1 MTTRAL
7 QIGFLISG
15 VRHPTTGVAV
25 SAGTVYFYQ
34 AGTTTAK
41 AVYTEKEKTNP
52 HYSYTLD
59 SIGAATLYGDGE
71 YKIVVKDADD
81 ATVKTIDHVRL
92 KYEVYGVQSVST
104 TPYTQ
109 TTDHDMFLVD
119 TTAGAITINALA
131 AASWDRPI
139 KIMRI
144 AGANN
149 ITFDPSGSETIDSAA
164 TLVISSDAIVEIIS
178 DGSNLKS
185 VGFRSNM
192 ADADNDTKIQVEETA
207 DEDII
212 RFDTGGTE
220 RVTITNTKVTSTVPI
235 QFNAHQDTDGDT
247 KIQVEETAD
256 EDKVRIDLGGA
267 EKALLS
273 GTNAEGYIK
282 FNSHQD
288 ADGDTSL
295 QVENTA
301 DDDKIKGTCG
311 GAEKLLLSPT
321 NTEAYI
327 IVNAMMDADAD
338 TKIQV
343 EEGADDDT
351 VRVDTGGTERV
362 KIDSNGLDVVSGNL
376 RVGGVSITATPA
388 EVNAAADGIG
398 VSIPRQKIVEIG
410 DWNMDADANKSVAH
424 GLTYAKIVGTRAMIR
439 NDADS
444 ARYIVHG
451 NTSVTEELMIT
462 QVEATYVSLLRLG
475 GGFFDHVNFDST
487 SFNRGWVILDYI
499 D

>member
-25 SAGTVYFYQ
+25 SAGTVYFYE

-71 YKIVVKDADD
+71 YKVVIKDADD

-92 KYEVYGVQSVST
+92 KYEVYGVQTVST
-104 TPYTQ
+104 TPYSQ

-119 TTAGAITINALA
+119 TTVGNITINALA
-131 AASWDRPI
+131 AASWDRPV
-139 KIMRI
+139 KVMRT

-149 ITFDPSGSETIDSAA
+149 IIFTPNGTETIDSAA
-164 TLVISSDAIVEIIS
+164 SLTISSDAIVEIIS
-178 DGSNLKS
+178 DGSNLTS

-192 ADADNDTKIQVEETA
+192 ADADNDTKIQIEESADEDKIRFDTGGTERVVIDEFGLHGVLADNDGDTKIQLEEAA

-220 RVTITNTKVTSTVPI
+220 RVTITELLVTSTLPI
-235 QFNAHQDTDGDT
+235 Q
-247 KIQVEETAD
+247 V
-256 EDKVRIDLGGA
+256 
-267 EKALLS
+267 
-273 GTNAEGYIK
+273 
-282 FNSHQD
+282 NSHQD
-288 ADGDTSL
+288 S
-295 QVENTA
+295 
-301 DDDKIKGTCG
+301 
-311 GAEKLLLSPT
+311 
-321 NTEAYI
+321 
-327 IVNAMMDADAD
+327 DAD

-351 VRVDTGGTERV
+351 IRFDTGGTERV
-362 KIDSNGLDVVSGNL
+362 TITTALVTSTLPIQVNSHQDADADTKIQVEEAADEDKVRIDTGGTERVVIDANGLDVVSGAL

-388 EVNAAADGIG
+388 EQNAAADGIG
-398 VSIPRQKIVEIG
+398 VTIPRQKIVEIG
-410 DWNMDADANKSVAH
+410 DWDMDATASVNVLH
-424 GLTYAKIVGTRAMIR
+424 GLTLSKIIGARAIVRNDNDDTRYILAADNATGYIGAWIDLIDGTRA
-439 NDADS
+439 
-444 ARYIVHG
+444 
-451 NTSVTEELMIT
+451 
-462 QVEATYVSLLRLG
+462 SLFRTASG
-475 GGFFDHVNFDST
+475 TFDHIDYNST
-487 SFNRGWVILDYI
+487 SYNRGWVIFDYI